1 MGLNDYLQEF
11 CAKYGYTG
19 KISIN
24 DLGEYIVH
32 MENDLECSESTL
44 SEHEYQIIKENQIKE
59 LLELM
64 SKGIEERTK
73 LRK

>member
-19 KISIN
+19 EISTN
-24 DLGEYIVH
+24 DLGEYIVR
-32 MENDLECSESTL
+32 MENDLECSESAL
-44 SEHEYQIIKENQIKE
+44 SKHEFQIITENQIKE

-64 SKGIEERTK
+64 KTGIEARTK